1 MTDKEIQV
9 KIQKAIEDSKRYGIC
24 YILSNGQELQ
34 TAVTAELKES
44 LKEKGYW
51 VAAIYEHGY
60 QIDLF

>member
-1 MTDKEIQV
+1 MTDQMIQA

-24 YILSNGQELQ
+24 YILSNGKELQ
-34 TAVTAELKES
+34 TVVTANLKES

-60 QIDLF
+60 QVEA